1 MESENVTTTSL
12 ALSSKK
18 QACAAMCEGEPGIEH
33 FQAPEMHMF
42 GSTAETPLYII
53 KAWSFPAVM
62 AQIVLKGNSIHN

>member
-12 ALSSKK
+12 ALSPKK

-53 KAWSFPAVM
+53 KA
-62 AQIVLKGNSIHN
+62 